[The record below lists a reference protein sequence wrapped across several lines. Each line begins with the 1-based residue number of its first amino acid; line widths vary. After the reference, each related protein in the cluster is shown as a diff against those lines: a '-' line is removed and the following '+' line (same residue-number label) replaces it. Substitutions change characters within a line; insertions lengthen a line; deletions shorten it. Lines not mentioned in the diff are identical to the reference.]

1 MNKEAIH
8 TRLIKKVQAVTQ
20 GKPVPAENQ
29 GATVLK
35 KPYKISIPKPKAKK
49 TMRSNK

>member
-1 MNKEAIH
+1 MEPIH

-20 GKPVPAENQ
+20 GRNVPAENQ
-29 GATVLK
+29 GATSLK

-49 TMRSNK
+49 ALMRNK